1 MATNA
6 MKHALLPQELIRLKR
21 DNQPLPAEE
30 IKGFVQGIADERI
43 SDAQI
48 GAFTMAV
55 FLNGMSREEVVAL
68 TTATRDSGHVMQ
80 WRDMNLP
87 GPIVDKHSTGGVGD
101 LVSLVLGPWVAA
113 CGAFVPMISGR
124 GLGHTGGTLDKLESI
139 PGYDPY
145 PAPERFREVVK
156 ATGVAIIGQTGDLAP
171 ADKRI
176 YGVRDVTATVE
187 SIPLI
192 TASILGKKLASGLD
206 ALVMDV
212 KVGSGAFMPTPE
224 KSRELAKSIAN
235 VATQAGTPTT
245 ALLTD
250 MSQPLA
256 PCAGNAVEIVETL
269 ALLRGERPN
278 SRVMQVT
285 RELAVEM
292 LIAGKLAGSRE
303 EALTQLEKAL
313 TSGAA
318 AEVFARMVREL
329 GGPSDFMERSEHYLA
344 KADVIKPVYAE
355 QLGNSPQTV
364 QRIDTRAVGMSVVEL
379 GGGRLRNDASV
390 DHSVGFT
397 DIVEIG
403 ENVDSQRPIAFVH
416 ARSDAAAERAAEQLR
431 AAFTIGEGTASADT
445 LLQDTFRGEAL

>member
-1 MATNA
+1 MASEGGGA
-6 MKHALLPQELIRLKR
+6 FLPQEIIRRKR
-21 DNQPLPAEE
+21 NDEILTSDEISFFIKSLSDNSITEGQVA
-30 IKGFVQGIADERI
+30 AW
-43 SDAQI
+43 A
-48 GAFTMAV
+48 MAV
-55 FLNGMSREEVVAL
+55 FFQGLERGETVAL
-68 TTATRDSGHVMQ
+68 TEAMRDSGSVLEWSGMA
-80 WRDMNLP
+80 LP
-87 GPIVDKHSTGGVGD
+87 GPLLDKHSTGGVGD
-101 LVSLVLGPWVAA
+101 KVSLLLAPMVAA
-113 CGAFVPMISGR
+113 AGGCVPMISGR

-145 PAPERFREVVK
+145 PAPERFSDVVK
-156 ATGVAIIGQTGDLAP
+156 STGVAIIGQTGNLAP

-256 PCAGNAVEIVETL
+256 PCAGNAVEIVKTL
-269 ALLRGERPN
+269 ALLRGERAN

-292 LIAGKLAGSRE
+292 LMAGKLVANRE
-303 EALTQLEKAL
+303 EALTKLDKAL

-329 GGPSDFMERSEHYLA
+329 GGPADFMERSDSYLA
-344 KADVIKPVYAE
+344 TAPVIQAVYPE
-355 QLGNSPQTV
+355 QSGIV
-364 QRIDTRAVGMSVVEL
+364 QRFDNRAVGMSVVEL

-390 DHSVGFT
+390 DHSVGFS

-403 ENVDSQRPIAFVH
+403 DRVDSQRPLAIVH
-416 ARSDAAAERAAEQLR
+416 ARTEEAAARAAAQLR
-431 AAFTIGEGTASADT
+431 AAVTLGDAEATADT
-445 LLQDTFRGEAL
+445 LLQETFRGEA

>member
-1 MATNA
+1 MATTP
-6 MKHALLPQELIRLKR
+6 LLPQELIRLKR
-21 DNQPLPAEE
+21 DGQALPGEE
-30 IKGFVQGIADERI
+30 IQAFIQGIADERI

-48 GAFTMAV
+48 GAFSMAV
-55 FLNGMSREEVVAL
+55 FLNGMNREEVVAL

-80 WRDMNLP
+80 WDSLNLP

-145 PAPERFREVVK
+145 PAPERFGRVVK
-156 ATGVAIIGQTGDLAP
+156 STGVAIIGQTGNLAP

-212 KVGSGAFMPTPE
+212 KVGSGAFMPTAE
-224 KSRELAKSIAN
+224 KSRELARSIAN

-256 PCAGNAVEIVETL
+256 RCAGNAVEIVETL
-269 ALLRGERPN
+269 ALLRGERSD

-292 LIAGKLAGSRE
+292 LMAGKLAASRE
-303 EALTQLEKAL
+303 DALAKLEKAL

-318 AEVFARMVREL
+318 AEVFARMVSEL
-329 GGPSDFMERSEHYLA
+329 GGPADFMERSDHYLTSA
-344 KADVIKPVYAE
+344 PVVQAVYPE
-355 QLGNSPQTV
+355 QSGTV
-364 QRIDTRAVGMSVVEL
+364 QRFDTRAVGMSVVEL

-390 DHSVGFT
+390 DHSVGFS
-397 DIVEIG
+397 DIAGIG
-403 ENVDSQRPIAFVH
+403 EHVDNQRPLAMVH
-416 ARSDAAAERAAEQLR
+416 ARSEDAAKRAADQLR
-431 AAFTIGEGTASADT
+431 AAITLGDTAAEADT
-445 LLQDTFRGEAL
+445 LLQDTFRGDT

>member
-1 MATNA
+1 MSANAT
-6 MKHALLPQELIRLKR
+6 KHALLPQELIRLKR
-21 DNQPLPAEE
+21 DGQPLPAEE
-30 IKGFVQGIADERI
+30 IKGFVQGIADDRI

-80 WRDMNLP
+80 WSDLNLP

-156 ATGVAIIGQTGDLAP
+156 STGVAIIGQTGDLAP

-269 ALLRGERPN
+269 ALLRGDRAG

-303 EALTQLEKAL
+303 DALKQLEKAL

-329 GGPSDFMERSEHYLA
+329 GGPSDFMERSDHYLA
-344 KADVIKPVYAE
+344 KAEVIKPVYAE
-355 QLGNSPQTV
+355 QAGIV

-397 DIVEIG
+397 EIVETG
-403 ENVDSQRPIAFVH
+403 DSVDSQRPIAMVH
-416 ARSDAAAERAAEQLR
+416 ARDNAAAERAAEQLR
-431 AAFTIGEGTASADT
+431 AAFTIGESTASADT
-445 LLQDTFRGEAL
+445 LLQDTFRGEAS

>member
-1 MATNA
+1 M
-6 MKHALLPQELIRLKR
+6 LPQELIRLKR
-21 DNQPLPAEE
+21 DGNPLAAAD
-30 IKGFVQGIADERI
+30 IKTFIQGIADDRI

-68 TTATRDSGHVMQ
+68 TIATRDSGHVMQ
-80 WRDMNLP
+80 WDSLNLP
-87 GPIVDKHSTGGVGD
+87 GPVVDKHSTGGVGD

-145 PAPERFREVVK
+145 PAPERFGDVVK
-156 ATGVAIIGQTGDLAP
+156 STGVAIIGQTGNLAP

-212 KVGSGAFMPTPE
+212 KVGSGAFMPTTE
-224 KSRELAKSIAN
+224 KSHELAKSIAS
-235 VATQAGTPTT
+235 VATHAGTPTT

-256 PCAGNAVEIVETL
+256 PCAGNAVEIIETL
-269 ALLRGERPN
+269 ELLRGERPN

-292 LIAGKLAGSRE
+292 LMAGKLAKSRE
-303 EALTQLEKAL
+303 DALSQLEKAL

-329 GGPSDFMERSEHYLA
+329 GGPGDFMERSDSYLA
-344 KADVIKPVYAE
+344 KANVVKPVYAE
-355 QLGNSPQTV
+355 QSGNV
-364 QRIDTRAVGMSVVEL
+364 LRIDTRAVGMSVVEL
-379 GGGRLRNDASV
+379 GGGRLRNDASI
-390 DHSVGFT
+390 DHSVGFSAIAELGT
-397 DIVEIG
+397 Q
-403 ENVDSQRPIAFVH
+403 VDNQQPLAFVH
-416 ARSDAAAERAAEQLR
+416 ARSDEEADRAAAQLR
-431 AAFTIGEGTASADT
+431 AAITIGAGEATIDS
-445 LLQDTFRGEAL
+445 LLQETYRGEAL

>member
-1 MATNA
+1 M
-6 MKHALLPQELIRLKR
+6 LPQELIRLKR
-21 DNQPLPAEE
+21 DGNPLAAAD
-30 IKGFVQGIADERI
+30 IKTFIQGIADDRI

-80 WRDMNLP
+80 WDSLNLP
-87 GPIVDKHSTGGVGD
+87 GPVVDKHSTGGVGD

-145 PAPERFREVVK
+145 PAPERFSDVVK
-156 ATGVAIIGQTGDLAP
+156 SIGVAIIGQTGNLAP

-212 KVGSGAFMPTPE
+212 KVGSGAFMPTTE
-224 KSRELAKSIAN
+224 KSHELAKSIAS

-269 ALLRGERPN
+269 ELLRGERPN

-292 LIAGKLAGSRE
+292 LMAGKLAKSRE
-303 EALTQLEKAL
+303 DALSQLEKAL

-329 GGPSDFMERSEHYLA
+329 GGPGDFMERSDSYLA
-344 KADVIKPVYAE
+344 KANVVKPVYAE
-355 QLGNSPQTV
+355 QSGNV
-364 QRIDTRAVGMSVVEL
+364 LRIDTRAVGMSVVEL
-379 GGGRLRNDASV
+379 GGGRLRNDASI
-390 DHSVGFT
+390 DHSVGFSAIAELGT
-397 DIVEIG
+397 QM
-403 ENVDSQRPIAFVH
+403 DSQQPLAFVH
-416 ARSDAAAERAAEQLR
+416 ARSDEQADRAAAQLR
-431 AAFTIGEGTASADT
+431 AAITIGTGEATIDS
-445 LLQDTFRGEAL
+445 LLQETYRGEEL

>member
-1 MATNA
+1 
-6 MKHALLPQELIRLKR
+6 
-21 DNQPLPAEE
+21 
-30 IKGFVQGIADERI
+30 
-43 SDAQI
+43 
-48 GAFTMAV
+48 MAV

-80 WRDMNLP
+80 WDSLNLP
-87 GPIVDKHSTGGVGD
+87 GPVVDKHSTGGVGD

-145 PAPERFREVVK
+145 PAPERFSDVVK
-156 ATGVAIIGQTGDLAP
+156 STGVAIIGQTGNLAP

-212 KVGSGAFMPTPE
+212 KVGSGAFMPTTE
-224 KSRELAKSIAN
+224 KSHELAKSIAS

-269 ALLRGERPN
+269 ELLRGERPN

-292 LIAGKLAGSRE
+292 LMAGKLAKSRE
-303 EALTQLEKAL
+303 DALSQLEKAL

-329 GGPSDFMERSEHYLA
+329 GGPGDFMERSDSYLA
-344 KADVIKPVYAE
+344 KANVVKPVYAE
-355 QLGNSPQTV
+355 QSGNV
-364 QRIDTRAVGMSVVEL
+364 LRIDTRAVGMSVVEL
-379 GGGRLRNDASV
+379 GGGRLRNDASI
-390 DHSVGFT
+390 DHSVGFSAIAELGT
-397 DIVEIG
+397 Q
-403 ENVDSQRPIAFVH
+403 VDSQQPLAFVH
-416 ARSDAAAERAAEQLR
+416 ARSDEAADRAAAQLR
-431 AAFTIGEGTASADT
+431 AAITIGTGEATIDS
-445 LLQDTFRGEAL
+445 LLQETYRGEAL

>member
-1 MATNA
+1 MSANATQ
-6 MKHALLPQELIRLKR
+6 HALLPQELIRLKR

-30 IKGFVQGIADERI
+30 IKAFVQGIADDRI

-80 WRDMNLP
+80 WSDLNLP

-156 ATGVAIIGQTGDLAP
+156 STGVAIIGQTGDLAP

-292 LIAGKLAGSRE
+292 LMAGKLAGSRE
-303 EALTQLEKAL
+303 DALTQLEKAL

-344 KADVIKPVYAE
+344 KAEVIKPVYAE
-355 QLGNSPQTV
+355 QSGIV

-397 DIVEIG
+397 DIIEIG
-403 ENVDSQRPIAFVH
+403 ESVDSQRPIAMVH
-416 ARSDAAAERAAEQLR
+416 ARSDAAAERAAQQLR
-431 AAFTIGEGTASADT
+431 AAFTIGEGAVSADT
-445 LLQDTFRGEAL
+445 LLQDTFRGEAS

>member
-1 MATNA
+1 MATTPR
-6 MKHALLPQELIRLKR
+6 LPQELIRLKR
-21 DNQPLPAEE
+21 DGQALPGEE
-30 IKGFVQGIADERI
+30 IQAFIQGIADERI

-48 GAFTMAV
+48 GAFSMAV
-55 FLNGMSREEVVAL
+55 FLNGMNREEVVAL

-80 WRDMNLP
+80 WGSLNLP

-145 PAPERFREVVK
+145 PAPERFGRVVK
-156 ATGVAIIGQTGDLAP
+156 STGVAIIGQTGNLAP

-212 KVGSGAFMPTPE
+212 KVGSGAFMPTAE
-224 KSRELAKSIAN
+224 KSRELARSIAN

-256 PCAGNAVEIVETL
+256 RCAGNAVEIVETL
-269 ALLRGERPN
+269 ALLRGERSD

-292 LIAGKLAGSRE
+292 LMAGKLAASRE
-303 EALTQLEKAL
+303 DALAKLEKAL

-318 AEVFARMVREL
+318 AEVFARMVSEL
-329 GGPSDFMERSEHYLA
+329 GGPADFMERSDHYLA
-344 KADVIKPVYAE
+344 SAPVVQAVYPE
-355 QLGNSPQTV
+355 QSGTV
-364 QRIDTRAVGMSVVEL
+364 QRFDTRAVGMSVVEL

-390 DHSVGFT
+390 DHSVGFS
-397 DIVEIG
+397 DIAGIG
-403 ENVDSQRPIAFVH
+403 EHVDNQRPLAMVH
-416 ARSDAAAERAAEQLR
+416 ARSEDAAKRAADQLR
-431 AAFTIGEGTASADT
+431 AAITLGDTAAEADT
-445 LLQDTFRGEAL
+445 LLQDTFRGDT

>member
-1 MATNA
+1 M
-6 MKHALLPQELIRLKR
+6 LPQELIRLKR
-21 DNQPLPAEE
+21 DGNPLAAAD
-30 IKGFVQGIADERI
+30 IKTFIQGIADDRI

-55 FLNGMSREEVVAL
+55 FLNGMNREEVVAL

-80 WRDMNLP
+80 WDSLNLP
-87 GPIVDKHSTGGVGD
+87 GPVVDKHSTGGVGD

-145 PAPERFREVVK
+145 PAPERFGDVVK
-156 ATGVAIIGQTGDLAP
+156 STGVAIIGQTGNLAP

-212 KVGSGAFMPTPE
+212 KVGSGAFMPTTE
-224 KSRELAKSIAN
+224 KSHELAKSIAS

-256 PCAGNAVEIVETL
+256 PCAGNAIEIVETL
-269 ALLRGERPN
+269 ELLRGERPN

-292 LIAGKLAGSRE
+292 LMAGKLAKSRDD
-303 EALTQLEKAL
+303 ALSQLEKAL

-329 GGPSDFMERSEHYLA
+329 GGPGDFMERSDSYLA
-344 KADVIKPVYAE
+344 KANVVKPVYAE
-355 QLGNSPQTV
+355 QSGNV
-364 QRIDTRAVGMSVVEL
+364 LRIDTRAVGMSVVEL
-379 GGGRLRNDASV
+379 GGGRLRNDASI
-390 DHSVGFT
+390 DHSVGFRAIAELGT
-397 DIVEIG
+397 Q
-403 ENVDSQRPIAFVH
+403 VDSQQPLAFVH
-416 ARSDAAAERAAEQLR
+416 ARSDEQADRAAAQLR
-431 AAFTIGEGTASADT
+431 AAITIGTGEATIDS
-445 LLQDTFRGEAL
+445 LLQETYRGEEL

>member
-1 MATNA
+1 MTAPATA
-6 MKHALLPQELIRLKR
+6 PATLLPQELIRLKR
-21 DNQPLPAEE
+21 DGQPLPAHELAA
-30 IKGFVQGIADERI
+30 FVQGIAEERI

-48 GAFTMAV
+48 GAFTMATY
-55 FLNGMSREEVVAL
+55 LNGMSPDEVVAL
-68 TTATRDSGHVMQ
+68 TRATRDSGDVMH
-80 WRDMNLP
+80 WDDLNLP
-87 GPIVDKHSTGGVGD
+87 GPVIDKHSTGGVGD

-145 PAPERFREVVK
+145 PAPERFRQVVK
-156 ATGVAIIGQTGDLAP
+156 QEGVAIIGQTGQLAP

-224 KSRELAKSIAN
+224 ASRELAQSIAR

-256 PCAGNAVEIVETL
+256 PCAGNAVEITETL
-269 ALLRGERPN
+269 ALLRGERQN
-278 SRVMQVT
+278 SRVMGVT

-292 LIAGKLAGSRE
+292 LLAGKLADSRT
-303 EALTQLEKAL
+303 AAIEKLDRAL

-318 AEVFARMVREL
+318 AEVFARMVHAL
-329 GGPSDFMERSEHYLA
+329 GGPSDFVERPDDYLE
-344 KADVIKPVYAE
+344 KASVIVPVYAE
-355 QLGNSPQTV
+355 RAGIV
-364 QRIDTRAVGMSVVEL
+364 ARIDTRAVGMSTVEL
-379 GGGRLRNDASV
+379 GGGRLRNDAAV
-390 DHSVGFT
+390 DHRVGFSQIAT
-397 DIVEIG
+397 VG
-403 ENVDSQRPIAFVH
+403 DSIDKGRPLAFVH
-416 ARSDAAAERAAEQLR
+416 ARDTADAERAAGQLR
-431 AAFTIGEGTASADT
+431 AAVTLGDDAAHADT
-445 LLQDTFRGEAL
+445 LIQEIFRGDAL

>member
-1 MATNA
+1 M
-6 MKHALLPQELIRLKR
+6 LPQELIRLKR
-21 DNQPLPAEE
+21 DGNPLAAAD
-30 IKGFVQGIADERI
+30 IKTFIQGIADDRI

-80 WRDMNLP
+80 WDSLNLP
-87 GPIVDKHSTGGVGD
+87 GPVVDKHSTGGVGD

-145 PAPERFREVVK
+145 PAPERFGDVVK
-156 ATGVAIIGQTGDLAP
+156 STGVAIIGQTGNLAP

-224 KSRELAKSIAN
+224 KSHELAKSIAS

-269 ALLRGERPN
+269 ELLRGERPN

-292 LIAGKLAGSRE
+292 LMAGKLAKSRE
-303 EALTQLEKAL
+303 DALSQLEKAL

-329 GGPSDFMERSEHYLA
+329 GGPGDFMERSDSYLA
-344 KADVIKPVYAE
+344 KANVVKPVYAE
-355 QLGNSPQTV
+355 QSGNV
-364 QRIDTRAVGMSVVEL
+364 LRIDTRAVGMSVVEL
-379 GGGRLRNDASV
+379 GGGRLRNDASI
-390 DHSVGFT
+390 DHSVGFSAIAELGT
-397 DIVEIG
+397 Q
-403 ENVDSQRPIAFVH
+403 VDSQQPLAFVH
-416 ARSDAAAERAAEQLR
+416 ARSDEQADRAAAQLR
-431 AAFTIGEGTASADT
+431 AAITIGTGEATIDS
-445 LLQDTFRGEAL
+445 LLQETYRGGEL

>member
-1 MATNA
+1 M
-6 MKHALLPQELIRLKR
+6 LPQELIRLKR
-21 DNQPLPAEE
+21 DGNPLAAAD
-30 IKGFVQGIADERI
+30 IKTFIQGIADDRI

-48 GAFTMAV
+48 GAFTMAI

-68 TTATRDSGHVMQ
+68 TTATRDSGYVMQ
-80 WRDMNLP
+80 WDSLNLP
-87 GPIVDKHSTGGVGD
+87 GPVVDKHSTGGVGD

-145 PAPERFREVVK
+145 PAPERFGDVVK
-156 ATGVAIIGQTGDLAP
+156 STGVAIIGQTGNLAP

-192 TASILGKKLASGLD
+192 TASILGKKLASGLN

-212 KVGSGAFMPTPE
+212 KVGSGAFMPTTE
-224 KSRELAKSIAN
+224 KSHELAKSIAS

-269 ALLRGERPN
+269 ELLRGERSN

-292 LIAGKLAGSRE
+292 LMAGKLVKSRE
-303 EALTQLEKAL
+303 DALSQLEKAL

-329 GGPSDFMERSEHYLA
+329 GGPSDFMERSASYLA
-344 KADVIKPVYAE
+344 KANVVKPVYAE
-355 QLGNSPQTV
+355 QSGNML
-364 QRIDTRAVGMSVVEL
+364 RIDTRAVGMSVVEL
-379 GGGRLRNDASV
+379 GGGRLRNDASI
-390 DHSVGFT
+390 DHSVGFSAIAELGT
-397 DIVEIG
+397 Q
-403 ENVDSQRPIAFVH
+403 VDSQQPLAFVH
-416 ARSDAAAERAAEQLR
+416 ARSDEEADRAAVQLR
-431 AAFTIGEGTASADT
+431 AAITIGTGEATIDS
-445 LLQDTFRGEAL
+445 LLQETYRGEEL

>member
-1 MATNA
+1 M
-6 MKHALLPQELIRLKR
+6 LPQELIREKR
-21 DNQPLPAEE
+21 DGNPLAAAD
-30 IKGFVQGIADERI
+30 IKTFVQGIADDRI

-80 WRDMNLP
+80 WDSLNLP
-87 GPIVDKHSTGGVGD
+87 GPVVDKHSTGGVGD

-145 PAPERFREVVK
+145 PAPERFSDVVK
-156 ATGVAIIGQTGDLAP
+156 STGVAIIGQTGNLAP

-212 KVGSGAFMPTPE
+212 KVGSGAFMPTTE
-224 KSRELAKSIAN
+224 KSHELAKSIAS

-269 ALLRGERPN
+269 ELLRGERPN

-292 LIAGKLAGSRE
+292 LMAGKLAKSRE
-303 EALTQLEKAL
+303 DALSQLEKAL

-329 GGPSDFMERSEHYLA
+329 GGPGDFMERSDSYLA
-344 KADVIKPVYAE
+344 KANVVKPVYAE
-355 QLGNSPQTV
+355 QSGNV
-364 QRIDTRAVGMSVVEL
+364 LRIDTRAVGMSVVEL
-379 GGGRLRNDASV
+379 GGGRLRNDARI
-390 DHSVGFT
+390 DHSVGFSAIAELGT
-397 DIVEIG
+397 Q
-403 ENVDSQRPIAFVH
+403 VDSQQPLAFVH
-416 ARSDAAAERAAEQLR
+416 ARSAEEADRAAAQLR
-431 AAFTIGEGTASADT
+431 AAITIGTGEATIDS
-445 LLQDTFRGEAL
+445 LLQETYRGEAL

>member
-1 MATNA
+1 M
-6 MKHALLPQELIRLKR
+6 LPQELIRLKR
-21 DNQPLPAEE
+21 DGQPLAASD
-30 IKGFVQGIADERI
+30 IKTFIQGIADDRI

-80 WRDMNLP
+80 WDSLNLP
-87 GPIVDKHSTGGVGD
+87 GPVVDKHSTGGVGD

-145 PAPERFREVVK
+145 PAPERFGDVVK
-156 ATGVAIIGQTGDLAP
+156 STGVAIIGQTGNLAP

-212 KVGSGAFMPTPE
+212 KVGSGAFMPTTE
-224 KSRELAKSIAN
+224 KSHELAKSIAS

-269 ALLRGERPN
+269 ELLRGERPN

-292 LIAGKLAGSRE
+292 LMAGKLATSRDD
-303 EALTQLEKAL
+303 ALSQLDKAL

-329 GGPSDFMERSEHYLA
+329 GGPSDFMERSDSYLA
-344 KADVIKPVYAE
+344 KANVVKPVYAE
-355 QLGNSPQTV
+355 QAGTV

-379 GGGRLRNDASV
+379 GGGRLRNDADV
-390 DHSVGFT
+390 DHSVGFSA
-397 DIVEIG
+397 IVELG
-403 ENVDSQRPIAFVH
+403 TQVDRQQPLAYVH
-416 ARSDAAAERAAEQLR
+416 ARSEDAAERAAQQLR
-431 AAFTIGEGTASADT
+431 DAFTLGEGEASVDE
-445 LLQDTFRGEAL
+445 LLQKTYRGEAL

>member
-1 MATNA
+1 M
-6 MKHALLPQELIRLKR
+6 MLPQELIRLKR
-21 DNQPLPAEE
+21 DGHPLAAVD
-30 IKGFVQGIADERI
+30 IKTFIQGIADDRI

-80 WRDMNLP
+80 WDSLNLP
-87 GPIVDKHSTGGVGD
+87 GPVVDKHSTGGVGD

-145 PAPERFREVVK
+145 PAPERFGDVVK
-156 ATGVAIIGQTGDLAP
+156 STGVAIIGQTGNLAP

-212 KVGSGAFMPTPE
+212 KVGSGAFMPTTE
-224 KSRELAKSIAN
+224 KSHELAKSIAS

-256 PCAGNAVEIVETL
+256 PCAGNAIEIVETL
-269 ALLRGERPN
+269 ELLRGERPN

-292 LIAGKLAGSRE
+292 LMAGRLAKSRE
-303 EALTQLEKAL
+303 DALSQLEKAL

-329 GGPSDFMERSEHYLA
+329 GGPGDFMERSDSYLA
-344 KADVIKPVYAE
+344 KANVVKPVYAE
-355 QLGNSPQTV
+355 QSGNV
-364 QRIDTRAVGMSVVEL
+364 LRIDTRAVGMSVVEL
-379 GGGRLRNDASV
+379 GGGRLRNDASI
-390 DHSVGFT
+390 DHSVGFSAIAELGT
-397 DIVEIG
+397 Q
-403 ENVDSQRPIAFVH
+403 VDSQQPLAFVH
-416 ARSDAAAERAAEQLR
+416 ARSDEQADRAAAQLR
-431 AAFTIGEGTASADT
+431 AAITVGTGEATIDS
-445 LLQDTFRGEAL
+445 LLQETYRGEEL

>member
-1 MATNA
+1 MPSSAPH
-6 MKHALLPQELIRLKR
+6 HALLPQELIRLKR
-21 DNQPLPAEE
+21 DSQPLPAEE
-30 IKGFVQGIADERI
+30 IKAFVQGIADDRI

-48 GAFTMAV
+48 GAFSMAV

-80 WRDMNLP
+80 WDSLNLP

-145 PAPERFREVVK
+145 PAPKRFSDIVK
-156 ATGVAIIGQTGDLAP
+156 STGVAIIGQTGNLAP

-269 ALLRGERPN
+269 ALLRGERAN

-292 LIAGKLAGSRE
+292 LMAGKLVTSRE
-303 EALTQLEKAL
+303 DALAKLDKAL
-313 TSGAA
+313 SSGAA

-329 GGPSDFMERSEHYLA
+329 GGPADFMERSDSYLA
-344 KADVIKPVYAE
+344 TASVIQAVYPE
-355 QLGNSPQTV
+355 HSGII

-390 DHSVGFT
+390 DHSVGFS
-397 DIVEIG
+397 DIAEIG
-403 ENVDSQRPIAFVH
+403 DRVDNQRPIAIVH
-416 ARSDAAAERAAEQLR
+416 ARSEEAAARAADQLR
-431 AAFTIGEGTASADT
+431 DAVTLGESAAAADT
-445 LLQDTFRGEAL
+445 LLQDTFRGEA

>member
-1 MATNA
+1 M
-6 MKHALLPQELIRLKR
+6 LPQELIREKR
-21 DNQPLPAEE
+21 DGNPLAAAD
-30 IKGFVQGIADERI
+30 IKTFVQGIADDRI

-80 WRDMNLP
+80 WDSLNLP
-87 GPIVDKHSTGGVGD
+87 GPVVDKHSTGGVGD

-145 PAPERFREVVK
+145 PAPERFSDVVK
-156 ATGVAIIGQTGDLAP
+156 STGVAIIGQTGNLAP

-212 KVGSGAFMPTPE
+212 KVGSGAFMPTTE
-224 KSRELAKSIAN
+224 KSHELAKSIAS

-269 ALLRGERPN
+269 ELLRGERPN

-292 LIAGKLAGSRE
+292 LMAGKLAKSRE
-303 EALTQLEKAL
+303 DALSQLEKAL

-329 GGPSDFMERSEHYLA
+329 GGPGDFMERSDSYLA
-344 KADVIKPVYAE
+344 KANVVKPVYAE
-355 QLGNSPQTV
+355 QSGNV
-364 QRIDTRAVGMSVVEL
+364 LRIDTRAVGMSVVEL
-379 GGGRLRNDASV
+379 GGGRLRNDASI
-390 DHSVGFT
+390 DHSVGFSA
-397 DIVEIG
+397 IAELG
-403 ENVDSQRPIAFVH
+403 AQVDNQQPLAFVH
-416 ARSDAAAERAAEQLR
+416 ARSDEAADRAAAQLR
-431 AAFTIGEGTASADT
+431 AAITIGTGEATIDS
-445 LLQDTFRGEAL
+445 LLQETYRGEAL

>member
-1 MATNA
+1 MASH
-6 MKHALLPQELIRLKR
+6 HALLPQELIRLKR
-21 DNQPLPAEE
+21 DGQPLPVDE
-30 IKGFVQGIADERI
+30 INAFIQGIADERI

-55 FLNGMSREEVVAL
+55 FLNGMSREEVVAM
-68 TTATRDSGHVMQ
+68 TTATRDSGHVMR
-80 WRDMNLP
+80 WDALDLP

-113 CGAFVPMISGR
+113 CGAFIPMISGR

-139 PGYDPY
+139 PGYNAF
-145 PAPERFREVVK
+145 PAPERFREVVTS
-156 ATGVAIIGQTGDLAP
+156 AGVAIIGQTGNLAP
-171 ADKRI
+171 ADKRM

-212 KVGSGAFMPTPE
+212 KVGSGAFMPTPAA
-224 KSRELAKSIAN
+224 SRELAESIAK
-235 VATQAGTPTT
+235 VATEAGTPTT

-256 PCAGNAVEIVETL
+256 SCAGNAVEVVETL
-269 ALLRGERPN
+269 ALLRGEGTN

-285 RELAVEM
+285 RELAIEM
-292 LIAGKLAGSRE
+292 LLAGKLAVNRAD
-303 EALTQLEKAL
+303 ALARLDQAL
-313 TSGAA
+313 SSGAA

-329 GGPSDFMERSEHYLA
+329 GGPADFMERFEHYLPQA
-344 KADVIKPVYAE
+344 PVIQAVYPE
-355 QLGNSPQTV
+355 QAGNLEQ
-364 QRIDTRAVGMSVVEL
+364 IDTRAVGMSVVEL

-390 DHSVGFT
+390 DHGVGFSA
-397 DIVEIG
+397 IAEVG
-403 ENVDSQRPIAFVH
+403 ERVDRQRPLAWVH
-416 ARSDAAAERAAEQLR
+416 ARSEDAAARAAAQLR
-431 AAFTIGEGTASADT
+431 QAVRLGEGAVSADT
-445 LLQDTFRGEAL
+445 LIQDVFRGEP

>member
-1 MATNA
+1 MAHT
-6 MKHALLPQELIRLKR
+6 LLPQELIRLKR
-21 DNQPLPAEE
+21 DGGEISAEE
-30 IKGFVQGIADERI
+30 MTAFVQGIADERI

-68 TTATRDSGHVMQ
+68 TTATRDSGQVMQ
-80 WRDMNLP
+80 WDLP

-139 PGYDPY
+139 PGYNPY
-145 PAPERFREVVK
+145 PSPARFSEVVK
-156 ATGVAIIGQTGDLAP
+156 STGVAIIGQTGNLAP
-171 ADKRI
+171 ADKRL

-269 ALLRGERPN
+269 ALLRGERSD

-292 LIAGKLAGSRE
+292 LIAGKLVAGRE
-303 EALTQLEKAL
+303 EALVKLEYAL
-313 TSGAA
+313 ASGAA
-318 AEVFARMVREL
+318 ADVFARMVREL
-329 GGPSDFMERSEHYLA
+329 GGPADFIERPAHYLA
-344 KADVIKPVYAE
+344 TAPVIHAVYPE
-355 QLGNSPQTV
+355 QSGTV

-379 GGGRLRNDASV
+379 GGGRLRNDARV
-390 DHSVGFT
+390 DHRVGFS
-397 DIVEIG
+397 DIAEIG
-403 ENVDSQRPIAFVH
+403 AHVDSQRPLARVH
-416 ARSDAAAERAAEQLR
+416 AQNEDAAARAAAQLR
-431 AAFTIGEGTASADT
+431 AAVTLGDAPATADT
-445 LLQDTFRGEAL
+445 LLQDTFRGDA

>member
-1 MATNA
+1 M
-6 MKHALLPQELIRLKR
+6 LPQELIRLKR
-21 DNQPLPAEE
+21 DGHPLAAVD
-30 IKGFVQGIADERI
+30 IKTFIQGIADDRI

-80 WRDMNLP
+80 WDSLNLP
-87 GPIVDKHSTGGVGD
+87 GPVVDKHSTGGVGD

-145 PAPERFREVVK
+145 PAPERFGDVVK
-156 ATGVAIIGQTGDLAP
+156 STGVAIIGQTGNLAP

-212 KVGSGAFMPTPE
+212 KVGSGAFMPTTE
-224 KSRELAKSIAN
+224 KSHELAKSIAS

-256 PCAGNAVEIVETL
+256 PCAGNAIEIVETL
-269 ALLRGERPN
+269 ELLRGERPN

-292 LIAGKLAGSRE
+292 LMAGRLAKSRE
-303 EALTQLEKAL
+303 DALSQLEKAL

-329 GGPSDFMERSEHYLA
+329 GGPGDFMERSDSYLA
-344 KADVIKPVYAE
+344 KANVVKPVYAE
-355 QLGNSPQTV
+355 QSGNV
-364 QRIDTRAVGMSVVEL
+364 LRIDTRAVGMSVVEL
-379 GGGRLRNDASV
+379 GGGRLRNDASI
-390 DHSVGFT
+390 DHSVGFSAIAELGT
-397 DIVEIG
+397 Q
-403 ENVDSQRPIAFVH
+403 VDSQQPLAFVH
-416 ARSDAAAERAAEQLR
+416 ARSDEQADRAAAQLR
-431 AAFTIGEGTASADT
+431 AAITVGTGEATIDS
-445 LLQDTFRGEAL
+445 LLQETYRGEEL

>member
-1 MATNA
+1 M
-6 MKHALLPQELIRLKR
+6 LPQELIRLKR
-21 DNQPLPAEE
+21 DGNPLAAAD
-30 IKGFVQGIADERI
+30 IKTFIQGIADDHI

-55 FLNGMSREEVVAL
+55 FLNGMSRDEVVAL

-80 WRDMNLP
+80 WGSLNLP
-87 GPIVDKHSTGGVGD
+87 GPVVDKHSTGGVGD

-145 PAPERFREVVK
+145 PAPERFSDVVK
-156 ATGVAIIGQTGDLAP
+156 STGVAIIGQTGNLAP

-212 KVGSGAFMPTPE
+212 KVGSGAFMPTTE
-224 KSRELAKSIAN
+224 KSHELAKSIAS

-269 ALLRGERPN
+269 ELLRGERPN

-292 LIAGKLAGSRE
+292 LMAGKLAKSRE
-303 EALTQLEKAL
+303 DALSQLEKAL

-329 GGPSDFMERSEHYLA
+329 GGPGDFMERTDSYLA
-344 KADVIKPVYAE
+344 KANVVKPVYAE
-355 QLGNSPQTV
+355 QSGNV
-364 QRIDTRAVGMSVVEL
+364 LRIDTRAVGMSVVEL
-379 GGGRLRNDASV
+379 GGGRLRNDASI
-390 DHSVGFT
+390 DHSVGFSAIAELGT
-397 DIVEIG
+397 Q
-403 ENVDSQRPIAFVH
+403 VDSQQPLAFVH
-416 ARSDAAAERAAEQLR
+416 ARSDEEADRAAAQLR
-431 AAFTIGEGTASADT
+431 AAISIGTGEATIDS
-445 LLQDTFRGEAL
+445 LLQETYRGEEL

>member
-1 MATNA
+1 MTAT
-6 MKHALLPQELIRLKR
+6 LLPQELIRLKR
-21 DNQPLPAEE
+21 DGVSLPARE
-30 IKGFVQGIADERI
+30 IQAFVQGIADDRI

-48 GAFTMAV
+48 GAFSMAV
-55 FLNGMSREEVVAL
+55 FLNGMNHEEIVAL
-68 TTATRDSGHVMQ
+68 TTATRDSGQVMQ
-80 WRDMNLP
+80 WDALNLP
-87 GPIVDKHSTGGVGD
+87 GPIIDKHSTGGVGD

-139 PGYDPY
+139 PGYNPY
-145 PAPERFREVVK
+145 PTPARFGEVVK
-156 ATGVAIIGQTGDLAP
+156 TTGVAIIGQTGNLAP
-171 ADKRI
+171 ADKRL

-224 KSRELAKSIAN
+224 KSRELAKSIAT

-256 PCAGNAVEIVETL
+256 PCAGNAVEINETL
-269 ALLRGERPN
+269 ALLRGERPH
-278 SRVMQVT
+278 SRVMQIT

-292 LIAGKLAGSRE
+292 LMAGKLVANRE
-303 EALTQLEKAL
+303 EALTKLEKTL

-318 AEVFARMVREL
+318 AEAFARMVREL
-329 GGPSDFMERSEHYLA
+329 GGPADFMEHSDSYLA
-344 KADVIKPVYAE
+344 TAPVIQAIYPE
-355 QLGNSPQTV
+355 QSGII
-364 QRIDTRAVGMSVVEL
+364 QRIDNRAVGMSVVEL
-379 GGGRLRNDASV
+379 GGGRLRNDARI
-390 DHSVGFT
+390 DHRVGFS
-397 DIVEIG
+397 EIAEVG
-403 ENVDSQRPIAFVH
+403 ERVDNQRPLAVVH
-416 ARSDAAAERAAEQLR
+416 ACSEDAAAQATGQLR
-431 AAFTIGEGTASADT
+431 AAVTLGEAAATAET
-445 LLQDTFRGEAL
+445 LLQDTFRGDA

>member
-1 MATNA
+1 M
-6 MKHALLPQELIRLKR
+6 LPQELIRLKR
-21 DNQPLPAEE
+21 EGQPLPASD
-30 IKGFVQGIADERI
+30 IKAFIQGIADDRI

-80 WRDMNLP
+80 WDALNLP

-145 PAPERFREVVK
+145 PAPERFGQVVK
-156 ATGVAIIGQTGDLAP
+156 STGVAIIGQTGNLAP

-212 KVGSGAFMPTPE
+212 KVGSGAFMPSEE
-224 KSRELAKSIAN
+224 KSHELAKSIAS

-256 PCAGNAVEIVETL
+256 NCAGNAVEIVETL
-269 ALLRGERPN
+269 ALLRGERAD

-292 LIAGKLAGSRE
+292 LIAGKLVANRD
-303 EALTQLEKAL
+303 EALSRLDKAL

-318 AEVFARMVREL
+318 AEIFARMVREL
-329 GGPSDFMERSEHYLA
+329 GGPSDFMERSNDYLA
-344 KADVIKPVYAE
+344 KADVIKPVYAKAS
-355 QLGNSPQTV
+355 GTV

-379 GGGRLRNDASV
+379 GGGRLRNDANI
-390 DHSVGFT
+390 DHSVGFS
-397 DIVEIG
+397 DIVELGTKVDG
-403 ENVDSQRPIAFVH
+403 EQPLAFVH
-416 ARSDAAAERAAEQLR
+416 ARTEAEAERAAEQLR
-431 AAFTIGEGTASADT
+431 SAMTIGDGEATLDV
-445 LLQDTFRGEAL
+445 LLQHTYRGEAL

>member
-1 MATNA
+1 M
-6 MKHALLPQELIRLKR
+6 
-21 DNQPLPAEE
+21 
-30 IKGFVQGIADERI
+30 
-43 SDAQI
+43 
-48 GAFTMAV
+48 
-55 FLNGMSREEVVAL
+55 
-68 TTATRDSGHVMQ
+68 
-80 WRDMNLP
+80 
-87 GPIVDKHSTGGVGD
+87 
-101 LVSLVLGPWVAA
+101 
-113 CGAFVPMISGR
+113 
-124 GLGHTGGTLDKLESI
+124 
-139 PGYDPY
+139 
-145 PAPERFREVVK
+145 VK
-156 ATGVAIIGQTGDLAP
+156 STGVAIIGQTGNLAP

-269 ALLRGERPN
+269 ALLRGERAN

-292 LIAGKLAGSRE
+292 LIAGKLANNRE
-303 EALTQLEKAL
+303 EALTKLEKAL

-329 GGPSDFMERSEHYLA
+329 GGPADFMERSDSYLA
-344 KADVIKPVYAE
+344 TAPVIQPVYPD
-355 QLGNSPQTV
+355 QSGIV

-390 DHSVGFT
+390 DHSVGFS

-403 ENVDSQRPIAFVH
+403 DRVDSQRPLAIVH
-416 ARSDAAAERAAEQLR
+416 ARSEEAAKRAAAQLR
-431 AAFTIGEGTASADT
+431 AAMTLSEEPAAADT
-445 LLQDTFRGEAL
+445 LLQDTFRGEA

>member
-1 MATNA
+1 MATTPR
-6 MKHALLPQELIRLKR
+6 LPQELIRLKR
-21 DNQPLPAEE
+21 DGQALPGEE
-30 IKGFVQGIADERI
+30 IQAFIQGIADERI

-48 GAFTMAV
+48 GAFSMAV
-55 FLNGMSREEVVAL
+55 FLNGMNREEVVAL

-80 WRDMNLP
+80 WDSLNLP

-145 PAPERFREVVK
+145 PAPERFGRVVK
-156 ATGVAIIGQTGDLAP
+156 STGVAIIGQTGNLAP

-212 KVGSGAFMPTPE
+212 KVGSGAFMPTAE
-224 KSRELAKSIAN
+224 KSRELARSIAN

-256 PCAGNAVEIVETL
+256 RCAGNAVEIVETL
-269 ALLRGERPN
+269 ALLRGERSD

-292 LIAGKLAGSRE
+292 LMAGKLAASRE
-303 EALTQLEKAL
+303 DALAKLEKAL
-313 TSGAA
+313 TSGDAA
-318 AEVFARMVREL
+318 DVFARMVSEL
-329 GGPSDFMERSEHYLA
+329 GGPADFMERSDHYLTSA
-344 KADVIKPVYAE
+344 PVVQAVYPE
-355 QLGNSPQTV
+355 QSGTV
-364 QRIDTRAVGMSVVEL
+364 QRFDTRAVGMSVVEL

-390 DHSVGFT
+390 DHSVGFS
-397 DIVEIG
+397 DIAGIG
-403 ENVDSQRPIAFVH
+403 EHVDNQRPLAMVH
-416 ARSDAAAERAAEQLR
+416 ARSEDAAKRAADQLR
-431 AAFTIGEGTASADT
+431 AAITLGDTAAEADT
-445 LLQDTFRGEAL
+445 LLQDTFRGDT